1 MEVKIA
7 GKFIYFGHL
16 YHGYVSHNQRVWC
29 PWPHDDW
36 ALEVS
41 QEQLRMSEEK
51 AMEDLTVQEGDLYGH
66 RAMVVFFSNFMAI
79 NKVMDI
85 LKNIS
90 NNYHSLMYFSA
101 QFCGIW
107 WFDFQLVSLPYG
119 WWFATTMQRKK
130 PLQFCGVRNA
140 PLSKNILWN
149 IGKPKKPLKAIGI
162 PWSEMIIF
170 MIRSDQ
176 NDEIGIKLNFLLKIL
191 YLRCHQSLSAFVAM
205 CSMCSVHSA
214 VSGEVLAVVEDYE
227 GKTAREMKRILAAK
241 LGITRFRQRIMLD
254 NSELQDDTTLG
265 EMAKVQLLLLEFCE
279 PDMEEDKRTDSCL
292 SCSII
297 IVLNPDVLFRSC
309 CFKFQF

>member
-1 MEVKIA
+1 MVMCPPASTFVGEPTIWLVMCNDHA
-7 GKFIYFGHL
+7 AEETAS
-16 YHGYVSHNQRVWC
+16 GY
-29 PWPHDDW
+29 
-36 ALEVS
+36 
-41 QEQLRMSEEK
+41 
-51 AMEDLTVQEGDLYGH
+51 
-66 RAMVVFFSNFMAI
+66 
-79 NKVMDI
+79 
-85 LKNIS
+85 
-90 NNYHSLMYFSA
+90 
-101 QFCGIW
+101 FCG
-107 WFDFQLVSLPYG
+107 
-119 WWFATTMQRKK
+119 M
-130 PLQFCGVRNA
+130 RNA
-140 PLSKNILWN
+140 PLSKKHSLKHWEAEETAQSDWDSM
-149 IGKPKKPLKAIGI
+149 IGNDH
-162 PWSEMIIF
+162 F
-170 MIRSDQ
+170 HDHFRDQ
-176 NDEIGIKLNFLLKIL
+176 NDEIGIKLNFLLKISL

-279 PDMEEDKRTDSCL
+279 PDMEEDKRTDSESMCL